1 MSENTTKT
9 HNFTID
15 SNEDQDIVETLSLWT
30 KTRRKS
36 QKIRDAIRLL
46 NQVESGQIVTIPMSA
61 IAQNIPMAYNQ
72 VQVPTVPTNTPK
84 HSEEV
89 ATVEE
94 IPEESGKMEE
104 TVIESKEITKP
115 EEATSTKE
123 TLSKGQ
129 LRSMM
134 KNR

>member
-15 SNEDQDIVETLSLWT
+15 REEDQDIEETLGLWT

-46 NQVESGQIVTIPMSA
+46 NQVEAGQIVTIPMSA

-72 VQVPTVPTNTPK
+72 VQVPKVPTNTSK

-89 ATVEE
+89 ATIEDVS
-94 IPEESGKMEE
+94 EESGKMEG
-104 TVIESKEITKP
+104 TVIESKEVTKQ
-115 EEATSTKE
+115 EETTSTEEK
-123 TLSKGQ
+123 LSKNQ
-129 LRSMM
+129 LRSIM